1 MEKDNFIAFMKQADK
16 PSGTINGYVNSVR
29 TFEDFLQSRQK
40 GAQLEEADPGDLRA
54 FVAWAT
60 ANSENAYRHL
70 LGIRTY
76 YECKRLRNMAKSS
89 WELMEFVQNETR
101 KLSEF
106 PKVDQDSVKKL
117 SAIGISTVNQLLR
130 KGRTLE
136 ERQALAK
143 SSGAPLDS
151 ISELFKLSQLSR
163 LPGLKKVRGR
173 LFYEAGLDSLDSIA
187 ALNAEEIRSQ
197 LQDYIDRAG
206 FDGAAPTVGEAEVTI
221 TMAQFLPKD
230 LT

>member
-1 MEKDNFIAFMKQADK
+1 MAKDDFIAFMKQAKK

-29 TFEDFLQSRQK
+29 IFEDFLQSRRK
-40 GAQLEEADPGDLRA
+40 GVQLEQADPGDLRA
-54 FVAWAT
+54 FVDWAA
-60 ANSENAYRHL
+60 ANNENAYRHL
-70 LGIRTY
+70 WGIRAY
-76 YECKRLRNMAKSS
+76 YEYKRLTNMEKSS
-89 WELMEFVQNETR
+89 RELMEFIQNETR

-117 SAIGISTVNQLLR
+117 SAIGISTVNQLLL
-130 KGRTLE
+130 KGSTPE
-136 ERQALAK
+136 NRQALAK

-197 LQDYIDRAG
+197 LQDYIDRTGFAG
-206 FDGAAPTVGEAEVTI
+206 LAPTVDEAEVAA

-230 LT
+230 LI